1 MNASARDA
9 LYPATA
15 EKLMEQRLRKGIN
28 AGSAWRSEK
37 PLQHDRHSDCKHSS
51 RCSSAP
57 MHDALA
63 WPTRAALP
71 SQSARAADLAE
82 HRAAAKQTPA
92 ADAHKLLH
100 AAATSSCLNPRCLEG
115 AVRSAAHEE
124 TAANS
129 VHATE
134 TAANSVH
141 ATELLPAATSHLLI
155 LTRKLWAS
163 QQLCEEHAAAL
174 QASRLRL
181 VCSHVSR
188 VRLRVLCRAWHAWRR
203 LLGDAARREE
213 RASRLEAV
221 SLLCTE
227 RQARLKAETEVVA
240 LRKAVRQAVAR
251 LEPT

>member
-37 PLQHDRHSDCKHSS
+37 PPQHDRHSDCKRSS

-57 MHDALA
+57 IHDALA

-82 HRAAAKQTPA
+82 HRAAAKETPA
-92 ADAHKLLH
+92 ADAHELLH
-100 AAATSSCLNPRCLEG
+100 AAAAASSCLNPRCLEG
-115 AVRSAAHEE
+115 AVRSAAHE
-124 TAANS
+124 
-129 VHATE
+129 E

-188 VRLRVLCRAWHAWRR
+188 VRLRLLCRAWHAWRR